1 MPSPSVASS
10 HDCQHFT
17 LVVDL
22 DERGHFKAHVDNANG
37 KSVFDFSN
45 EDETGWPSSEGI
57 PLVADG
63 YMKHGRD
70 VIGLLDYLQ
79 VVGIAGNNAS
89 LSCVG

>member
-1 MPSPSVASS
+1 MPSQSVAST
-10 HDCQHFT
+10 HIHQHFT

-22 DERGHFKAHVDNANG
+22 DERGYFKAHVDNAKG

-45 EDETGWPSSEGI
+45 EDETGWPSEDGI

-70 VIGLLDYLQ
+70 VIGLLDYLK
-79 VVGIAGNNAS
+79 VFGIAGNNAS
-89 LSCVG
+89 LTCVG